1 MTTKFQQTTQR
12 GPGNRPVQG
21 KGRGNMFDVTVL
33 SAQQVEALL
42 DMPMAL
48 DAVEQA
54 YRLKSTGQGGL
65 FPVVTH
71 VFEEGVA
78 DLDIKSGELS
88 GAGIFGLKLVSWF
101 GGNPQRQIPALI
113 GTILVFDSETGAPT
127 GLISASQI
135 TGMRTGAASAIGS
148 KYLARPD
155 SHTLLLVGCGAQAPF
170 QIMAHLEV
178 FSGLEQVLV
187 YNPLAFDYARTFCDG
202 ISDEL
207 HRRFI
212 SRIEDPRHRAEISR
226 RASIPF
232 HAVDSLPA
240 ALQQADIVVTIT
252 PSRKPII
259 ESGWVRP
266 GTHLS
271 CMGADMA
278 GKQET
283 DAALIPRCRVYADD
297 LTQSMEI
304 GECEQAVS
312 LGLLTRE
319 GYCGEI
325 GQVIAGLKPGR
336 QSAQDITLF
345 DSTGI
350 ALQDLSTAS
359 ALLQLAKKRGVGTTI
374 AL

>member
-1 MTTKFQQTTQR
+1 
-12 GPGNRPVQG
+12 
-21 KGRGNMFDVTVL
+21 MFDVTVL
-33 SAQQVEALL
+33 GAQQVEALL

-48 DAVEQA
+48 EAVEQA
-54 YRLKSTGQGGL
+54 YRLKSTGRGGL

-88 GAGIFGLKLVSWF
+88 GGGIFGLKLVSWF
-101 GGNPQRQIPALI
+101 GGNPQRQLPALI

-155 SHTLLLVGCGAQAPF
+155 SRTLLLVGCGAQAPF
-170 QIMAHLEV
+170 QVMAHLEV
-178 FSGLEQVLV
+178 FSGLERVLV
-187 YNPLAFDYARTFCDG
+187 YNPLAFDNARSFCEEIPG
-202 ISDEL
+202 VL
-207 HRRFI
+207 QRRFI
-212 SRIEDPRHRAEISR
+212 DRIEAPQRRAELQQ
-226 RASIPF
+226 RAAIPF
-232 HAVDSLPA
+232 QPVESLPA
-240 ALQQADIVVTIT
+240 ALQQADIVITIT

-283 DAALIPRCRVYADD
+283 EAELLPRCRVYADD
-297 LTQSMEI
+297 ITQSMEI

-312 LGLLTRE
+312 RGLLTRE
-319 GYCGEI
+319 AYCGEI
-325 GQVIAGLKPGR
+325 GQVIAGIKPGR
-336 QSAQDITLF
+336 QSGQDITLF

>member
-1 MTTKFQQTTQR
+1 
-12 GPGNRPVQG
+12 
-21 KGRGNMFDVTVL
+21 MFDVTVL

-42 DMPMAL
+42 TMPMAIE
-48 DAVEQA
+48 AVEQA
-54 YRLKSTGQGGL
+54 YQLKSTGQGGL

-101 GGNPQRQIPALI
+101 GQNEQVQLPALI
-113 GTILVFDSETGAPT
+113 GTILVFDSQTGAPT

-155 SHTLLLVGCGAQAPF
+155 SRTLLLVGCGTQAPF

-178 FSGLEQVLV
+178 FAHLEQVLV
-187 YNPLAFDYARTFCDG
+187 YNPLDVAYAQSFCQG
-202 ISDEL
+202 ISGVLEQ
-207 HRRFI
+207 RFL
-212 SRIEDPRHRAEISR
+212 SRIEDPQRRAQMQQ

-232 HAVDSLPA
+232 RAVDSLPE

-252 PSRKPII
+252 PSRKPIV
-259 ESGWVRP
+259 ESDWVRP
-266 GTHLS
+266 GTHLC

-283 DAALIPRCRVYADD
+283 AAELIPRCRVFADD
-297 LTQSMEI
+297 ITQSMQI
-304 GECEQAVS
+304 GECEQAVAR
-312 LGLLTRE
+312 GLLTRE

-325 GQVIAGLKPGR
+325 GQVIAGTVTGR
-336 QSAQDITLF
+336 QSSQDITLF

-359 ALLQLAKKRGVGTTI
+359 ALLKVAKQRGIGTTI
-374 AL
+374 SL